1 MFHKKSQIKFSNLF
15 KNVFRIHFCSSSNK
29 EISSK
34 MRVLNVAEK
43 NDAAKNIAG
52 HLSGGNLQR
61 VILILNLFNNYVA
74 IMFLIYFREKVFQN
88 LIKYMSLTILFKDH
102 LA

>member
-1 MFHKKSQIKFSNLF
+1 MFHKKSQIKLSILF
-15 KNVFRIHFCSSSNK
+15 KNVVRIHFCDSYNK
-29 EISSK
+29 KISSK

-61 VILILNLFNNYVA
+61 VI
-74 IMFLIYFREKVFQN
+74 
-88 LIKYMSLTILFKDH
+88 
-102 LA
+102 

>member
-1 MFHKKSQIKFSNLF
+1 MFHKKSLNKLSILYN
-15 KNVFRIHFCSSSNK
+15 NVYQLCFCKYLTK
-29 EISSK
+29 EVNCK

-61 VILILNLFNNYVA
+61 V
-74 IMFLIYFREKVFQN
+74 
-88 LIKYMSLTILFKDH
+88 T
-102 LA
+102 

>member
-1 MFHKKSQIKFSNLF
+1 MFLKRNEINLWVPF
-15 KNVFRIHFCSSSNK
+15 KNVYQIHFCGYSNK
-29 EISSK
+29 GLSGK

-61 VILILNLFNNYVA
+61 VINLKF
-74 IMFLIYFREKVFQN
+74 
-88 LIKYMSLTILFKDH
+88 ILFST
-102 LA
+102 LST

>member
-1 MFHKKSQIKFSNLF
+1 
-15 KNVFRIHFCSSSNK
+15 
-29 EISSK
+29 

-61 VILILNLFNNYVA
+61 VT
-74 IMFLIYFREKVFQN
+74 YFMNF
-88 LIKYMSLTILFKDH
+88 F
-102 LA
+102 

>member
-1 MFHKKSQIKFSNLF
+1 
-15 KNVFRIHFCSSSNK
+15 
-29 EISSK
+29 

-61 VILILNLFNNYVA
+61 VIHFMIFNLK
-74 IMFLIYFREKVFQN
+74 L
-88 LIKYMSLTILFKDH
+88 LTIH
-102 LA
+102 

>member
-1 MFHKKSQIKFSNLF
+1 MFSNKCSIKPSILF
-15 KNVFRIHFCSSSNK
+15 KNVYQLRFSRYSNK
-29 EISSK
+29 EVNCK

-61 VILILNLFNNYVA
+61 VT
-74 IMFLIYFREKVFQN
+74 YFMNF
-88 LIKYMSLTILFKDH
+88 F
-102 LA
+102 

>member
-1 MFHKKSQIKFSNLF
+1 MSILF
-15 KNVFRIHFCSSSNK
+15 NNVYQLCFCKYSTK
-29 EISSK
+29 EVNCK

-61 VILILNLFNNYVA
+61 V
-74 IMFLIYFREKVFQN
+74 
-88 LIKYMSLTILFKDH
+88 T
-102 LA
+102 